1 MVLWNNLCNLH
12 LFPPLLHSSAGSGT
26 AKATLMAWL
35 TSRKTYLCCRLLNI
49 KWVVGFKYSSSVPF
63 WAVLLHLAQMEQ
75 YFDMNKKPSVW
86 EGEANIWIT
95 IVVNMVTPG
104 HGNWSK
110 KNNRRFNLSIFVLQS
125 RTSQGGFHPWVQ
137 HNKQQNHRNDPQSFP
152 DL

>member
-12 LFPPLLHSSAGSGT
+12 LFPPLLHSSAGSGA

-35 TSRKTYLCCRLLNI
+35 TSGKTYLCCRLLNI

-95 IVVNMVTPG
+95 VVVNMVTPG

-110 KNNRRFNLSIFVLQS
+110 KTPNRFNLSIFVLQC

-137 HNKQQNHRNDPQSFP
+137 HKKQNHRNDPQSFP